1 VGIAHK
7 GTHGFRRGEIVD
19 LYTTWQWPTL
29 CEVIGCLP
37 AVDELGTSDAPSTL
51 HPANDAVKV
60 VEAVGIEQPA
70 VRPVQTILEWFRGQV
85 SMRTRPKNTN
95 KTR

>member
-1 VGIAHK
+1 MGIAHK

-60 VEAVGIEQPA
+60 VEAVGTEGMVPLHTLLA
-70 VRPVQTILEWFRGQV
+70 PHRSKSRFSDRL
-85 SMRTRPKNTN
+85 
-95 KTR
+95 